1 MSFYIKIGAD
11 EQRNAQLHYY
21 HLETA
26 KELTHPQTKS
36 LPWITT
42 CKTGQPNSFGYE
54 TMGSLEAHS
63 EARRACSTSASSC
76 GKPKSITLVRG

>member
-36 LPWITT
+36 LPWIHT

-54 TMGSLEAHS
+54 SKGSLEAHP
-63 EARRACSTSASSC
+63 E
-76 GKPKSITLVRG
+76 TLVPMPAYMRCNGKRRQPSAAPS